1 MSHHKKWGKFYPLH
15 LDSFSI
21 KDKDK
26 DLVIEELPGK
36 RGLFR

>member
-21 KDKDK
+21 KDKD
-26 DLVIEELPGK
+26 LVIEELPGK

>member
-21 KDKDK
+21 KD
-26 DLVIEELPGK
+26 LVIEELPGK